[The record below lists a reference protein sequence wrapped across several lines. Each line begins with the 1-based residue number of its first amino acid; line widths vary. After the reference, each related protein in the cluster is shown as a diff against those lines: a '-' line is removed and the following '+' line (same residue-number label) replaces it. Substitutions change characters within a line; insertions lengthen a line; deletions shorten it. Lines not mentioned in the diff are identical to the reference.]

1 MRLGDSRKAYF
12 KALLHSLGVGDI
24 GDARDTKP
32 VVRDAVDLGV
42 ARPAHDLAKHVR
54 RRNRQDLQ
62 KGLTLP
68 VQNVGHAAFNAVPP
82 PCASHAER

>member
-1 MRLGDSRKAYF
+1 MRLDDNRNAYF

-24 GDARDTKP
+24 GDTRDTKP
-32 VVRDAVDLGV
+32 VVRDAVNLGV
-42 ARPAHDLAKHVR
+42 AGPTHDLAKHVSR
-54 RRNRQDLQ
+54 SDKQDLR